1 MIVLDEI
8 RPRNS
13 NMSMINDRYVCMVD
27 PALIK
32 QGEVWVRRALGSIVV
47 IKQEGGSEGVEVGK
61 EEATKYASHG
71 QESRVVSRR
80 LRQKSTKNIKIH
92 STK

>member
-1 MIVLDEI
+1 MMKDFAGAAYQKIKVNTMIVLDEI

-32 QGEVWVRRALGSIVV
+32 
-47 IKQEGGSEGVEVGK
+47 
-61 EEATKYASHG
+61 
-71 QESRVVSRR
+71 
-80 LRQKSTKNIKIH
+80 
-92 STK
+92 